1 MKEHRSV
8 RTAIA
13 TTVVAGICSSLLIA
27 APARAAS
34 LDDPSVKSAVESA
47 EAALELQDDHV
58 DDVVTVHG
66 AGEVVEVPVT
76 GGSVRVTTGD
86 ARADGSS
93 VRYTVDQLDPHTTRL
108 AAVLPTARAS
118 ETRWDFGPDA
128 DLFVLPDGRVSVSD
142 DKGEP
147 LAGVDAPW
155 AVDAAGAPVPTSYT
169 VEGSSL
175 VQHLEYAPS
184 TVFPVV
190 ADPKFTSFPGY
201 WTATFNRSES
211 ATVVGTVAAC
221 AALLS
226 KSPVPALR
234 ALTVACGAL
243 AAFSGAQ
250 LAGGKCVK
258 VHVAGV
264 PPMVGTWWPTFPK
277 C

>member
-1 MKEHRSV
+1 MQLQRSV
-8 RTAIA
+8 RTALITTAIA
-13 TTVVAGICSSLLIA
+13 GVCSTLLIA
-27 APARAAS
+27 APAQAVP
-34 LDDPSVKSAVESA
+34 LDDRSVISAVDRA
-47 EAALELQDDHV
+47 EAVLGLRDDQV
-58 DDVVTVHG
+58 DDDVTVHG

-93 VRYTVDQLDPHTTRL
+93 VRYTVDQLDPRTTRL
-108 AAVLPTARAS
+108 AAVLSTAGTS

-142 DKGEP
+142 DKGEL

-169 VEGSSL
+169 VEGSRL
-175 VQHLEYAPS
+175 VQHLEYSPS

-258 VHVAGV
+258 VHVAGA